1 MPYCGCL
8 SSVLLGLELLL
19 LLDGWLVRRHDGPEY
34 SVFFVLVR
42 QPIPQACHF

>member
-1 MPYCGCL
+1 MQPQ
-8 SSVLLGLELLL
+8 LLANMHLNVVVH